1 MNALLQ
7 NPNKQIANKTSA
19 AIAAYNSDNA
29 EAIEAGLL
37 LEQVQ
42 SASAAADEA
51 KQAAYAAEKA
61 KQQDAQAKRDQRLH
75 EIVIAAGG
83 TSGFALSAYC
93 AASTHYRLSGALKG
107 YRLTWGFDGSAN
119 YPLNA
124 SGDINWKKVEAKVV
138 EVLEENRAIAAAKAA
153 AAAKIAAGSEAL
165 GEILTAYNKAHS
177 RNCKAEANGD
187 GTFRLS
193 QDHFVAN
200 FQRAGGYW
208 AQHATYGAISA
219 EQIAA
224 LTAAKRAYADACA
237 AILAK

>member
-37 LEQVQ
+37 LGQVQ

-61 KQQDAQAKRDQRLH
+61 KQQDAQAKREQRLRD
-75 EIVIAAGG
+75 IVLAAGG
-83 TSGFALSAYC
+83 TSGFSLSAYY
-93 AASTHYRLSGALKG
+93 ATSTYYRSGALKG
-107 YRLTWGFDGSAN
+107 YRLTWGFDGGAN

-138 EVLEENRAIAAAKAA
+138 EVLEENRAVAAAKAA
-153 AAAKIAAGSEAL
+153 AAAKLAAGSEAL
-165 GEILTAYNKAHS
+165 GEILTAYNKAMCS
-177 RNCKAEANGD
+177 DCKAEANGD
-187 GTFRLS
+187 GTFRLFS
-193 QDHFVAN
+193 DHFVQN
-200 FQRAGGYW
+200 FRRAGGHW
-208 AQHATYGAISA
+208 STSTVHSSVTAA
-219 EQIAA
+219 QIAA
-224 LTAAKRAYADACA
+224 LTEAKLAYTAACA

>member
-29 EAIEAGLL
+29 EAICAGLL

-83 TSGFALSAYC
+83 TSGFALSAYY
-93 AASTHYRLSGALKG
+93 AASTYYRSGALKG
-107 YRLTWGFDGSAN
+107 YRLTWGFDGRAN

-124 SGDINWKKVEAKVV
+124 SGDINWKKVEAKVR
-138 EVLEENRAIAAAKAA
+138 EVLEENRAVAAAKAA
-153 AAAKIAAGSEAL
+153 AAAKLAAGSEAL

-177 RNCKAEANGD
+177 SNCKAEANGD
-187 GTFRLS
+187 GTFRLFN
-193 QDHFVAN
+193 DHFVAN

-208 AQHATYGAISA
+208 AQHTAYGAISA

>member
-19 AIAAYNSDNA
+19 EIAAFNAANA

-61 KQQDAQAKRDQRLH
+61 KQQDAQAKRDQRLRD
-75 EIVIAAGG
+75 ITIAAGG
-83 TSGFALSAYC
+83 TSGFYLIPYYAKSIVYY
-93 AASTHYRLSGALKG
+93 HSGALKG
-107 YRLTWGFDGSAN
+107 YRLTWGFDGRASI
-119 YPLNA
+119 PLNA

-138 EVLEENRAIAAAKAA
+138 EVLEENRAVAAAKAA
-153 AAAKIAAGSEAL
+153 AAAKLAAGSEAL

-177 RNCKAEANGD
+177 SDCKAEANGD
-187 GTFRLS
+187 GTFRLFS
-193 QDHFVAN
+193 DCFVEN
-200 FQRAGGYW
+200 FRRAGGSW
-208 AQHATYGAISA
+208 QKRTTFGAITA

-224 LTAAKRAYADACA
+224 LTYAKRAYTAACA
-237 AILAK
+237 AILSK

>member
-42 SASAAADEA
+42 SASSASEEA
-51 KQAAYAAEKA
+51 KQAAYAAEKT

-75 EIVIAAGG
+75 EIVLVAGG
-83 TSGFALSAYC
+83 TSGFSLKAYY

-107 YRLTWGFDGSAN
+107 YRLTWGFDGRAS

-138 EVLEENRAIAAAKAA
+138 EVLEENRAVAAAKAA
-153 AAAKIAAGSEAL
+153 AASKLAAGSEAL

-177 RNCKAEANGD
+177 SDCKAEANGD
-187 GTFRLS
+187 GTFRLFR
-193 QDHFVAN
+193 DCFVEN
-200 FQRAGGYW
+200 FRRAGGSW
-208 AQHATYGAISA
+208 QKRTTFGAITA
-219 EQIAA
+219 EQIVA
-224 LTAAKRAYADACA
+224 LTDAKRAYTAACV